1 MTTIDIDHFLRNDDI
16 QQLLDAAEQ
25 AGSLRAVELAE
36 VIEAHELDSLEQ
48 DALMRELEQRGI
60 EVVGRAE
67 GRGAARRGAGAPAAA
82 RGRAQET
89 TTDALQLFLREA
101 GRHQLLTAAQ
111 EVELAKKI
119 ERGDAQAKQ
128 HMIQAN
134 LRLVVS
140 IAKNY
145 RNQGLPFLDL
155 IQEGTL
161 GLIRAVEKFDW
172 RRGFKFSTYATWW
185 IRQAVARALADKAR
199 TIRMPVHIVERLQ
212 KMNRAERTLWTQLG
226 REPTLEE
233 IAEEASLPLQQA
245 IEVRAAAR
253 ASTSLDQPVGETEDA
268 VFGDFVA
275 GDGPL
280 PEEEVEVSLRSQALR
295 EALEALAD
303 RERQVV
309 VLRYGLAD
317 AEPKTLEEI
326 GRRLGLTRERVR
338 QIELDSLKRLA
349 SLREMESVGCSRSAL
364 AVERQ
369 PSALPSK
376 RRAARRLRRIRS
388 TPTRVA
394 PRRGAA
400 GRVARCPSEATSA
413 ARARLEQL
421 PAELA
426 RVGGRG
432 GRASERRVHLQQPAR
447 APRARRRAP
456 GRPSTASERSGC
468 AITGCSPCA
477 SACAA
482 SARSRSAGPDE
493 RHLHQHRSPCPSSC
507 VAARILVEQRA
518 GTASARSR
526 AAARARAGRRRAR
539 RTRRGRAA
547 RARAVSGSCG
557 QTCGVAKRTR
567 VPWSARASRQSDAPS
582 STRAARRRRPDGHDV
597 RVDSR
602 RKRLAHLASVPA
614 GWPRAT
620 S

>member
-1 MTTIDIDHFLRNDDI
+1 MTTIDIDHFLHNDEI

-25 AGSLRAVELAE
+25 AGSLRAVELADL
-36 VIEAHELDSLEQ
+36 IETHELDSLEQ

-60 EVVGRAE
+60 EIADDAKVDEPPAE
-67 GRGAARRGAGAPAAA
+67 EPPAPPPPAAPTP
-82 RGRAQET
+82 QET

-280 PEEEVEVSLRSQALR
+280 PEEQVEVSLRSQALR
-295 EALEALAD
+295 EALEALTD

-349 SLREMESVGCSRSAL
+349 SLREMESVGL
-364 AVERQ
+364 
-369 PSALPSK
+369 
-376 RRAARRLRRIRS
+376 
-388 TPTRVA
+388 
-394 PRRGAA
+394 
-400 GRVARCPSEATSA
+400 
-413 ARARLEQL
+413 
-421 PAELA
+421 
-426 RVGGRG
+426 
-432 GRASERRVHLQQPAR
+432 
-447 APRARRRAP
+447 
-456 GRPSTASERSGC
+456 
-468 AITGCSPCA
+468 
-477 SACAA
+477 
-482 SARSRSAGPDE
+482 
-493 RHLHQHRSPCPSSC
+493 
-507 VAARILVEQRA
+507 
-518 GTASARSR
+518 
-526 AAARARAGRRRAR
+526 
-539 RTRRGRAA
+539 
-547 RARAVSGSCG
+547 
-557 QTCGVAKRTR
+557 
-567 VPWSARASRQSDAPS
+567 
-582 STRAARRRRPDGHDV
+582 
-597 RVDSR
+597 
-602 RKRLAHLASVPA
+602 
-614 GWPRAT
+614 
-620 S
+620 

>member
-1 MTTIDIDHFLRNDDI
+1 MTTVDIEHLLRNDEI
-16 QQLLDAAEQ
+16 VQLLDAAEQ
-25 AGSLRAVELAE
+25 AGSLEATAVAE
-36 VIEAHELDSLEQ
+36 IVETQELDALEQ
-48 DALMRELEQRGI
+48 DALYRELDRRGI
-60 EVVGRAE
+60 EVVEPKKEEDASPP
-67 GRGAARRGAGAPAAA
+67 APPPQ
-82 RGRAQET
+82 AQES

-101 GRHQLLTAAQ
+101 GRHALLTAAQ

-119 ERGDAQAKQ
+119 ERGDMRAKQ
-128 HMIQAN
+128 LMIQSN

-253 ASTSLDQPVGETEDA
+253 ASTSLDQPVGDTEDA

-280 PEEEVEVSLRSQALR
+280 PEEQVELSLRSQALK
-295 EALEALAD
+295 EALEALSE

-309 VLRYGLAD
+309 ILRYGLSD

-349 SLREMESVGCSRSAL
+349 SLRELE
-364 AVERQ
+364 AV
-369 PSALPSK
+369 
-376 RRAARRLRRIRS
+376 
-388 TPTRVA
+388 
-394 PRRGAA
+394 GAA
-400 GRVARCPSEATSA
+400 
-413 ARARLEQL
+413 L
-421 PAELA
+421 
-426 RVGGRG
+426 
-432 GRASERRVHLQQPAR
+432 
-447 APRARRRAP
+447 
-456 GRPSTASERSGC
+456 
-468 AITGCSPCA
+468 
-477 SACAA
+477 
-482 SARSRSAGPDE
+482 
-493 RHLHQHRSPCPSSC
+493 
-507 VAARILVEQRA
+507 
-518 GTASARSR
+518 
-526 AAARARAGRRRAR
+526 
-539 RTRRGRAA
+539 
-547 RARAVSGSCG
+547 
-557 QTCGVAKRTR
+557 
-567 VPWSARASRQSDAPS
+567 
-582 STRAARRRRPDGHDV
+582 
-597 RVDSR
+597 
-602 RKRLAHLASVPA
+602 
-614 GWPRAT
+614 
-620 S
+620 